1 MVRDDGAGPYRPD
14 VENRLDGQAGTVVQA
29 GVLRGDV
36 HIHAERTAAPVPRQ
50 LPMGTRHFT
59 GRAAETAW
67 LDAVVADASPLPALA
82 VVSGTAGVGKSA
94 LVLAWAHRVVDAFPD
109 GHLYIDL
116 CGYGPEQPVP
126 AYAALAG
133 FLRALGETGAE
144 SDTTPEDR
152 AARYRTAVSGR
163 RLLIVLDNAA
173 SEEQVRPL
181 LPGVSSSVVVVTS
194 RRPLTGLA
202 VQYAAKLLPVGRL
215 PTRDAVELLERSLGE
230 RVSLEREAAASLAR
244 RCTGLPL
251 ALRIAAEH
259 AADRPALPL
268 SALAAE
274 LDDERTRLDVLDSGD
289 DPRSAVR
296 TVFSWSYHQLGD
308 EAGGLFRMLGL
319 HPGYGVDAYA
329 AAALTGIGTD
339 IGPGGG
345 TVHRTAVALLM
356 RLARAQMI
364 AESTSGRFDIHDLL
378 RVYARELGEALDDD
392 TARQASLCRL
402 FDYYL
407 HTADRAD
414 RVLNRHRYRMPL
426 DGVPSPG
433 PRIVDHGDALRWLDA
448 ERRNLVALCRLDRP
462 ELDGRRWQLAYVL
475 RGYFFLTKRW
485 DDWIETH
492 TLALAACRRSGD
504 RGAEA
509 ITHNNLGR
517 AMLESGRH
525 DDAAEHYACAVRLY
539 EEVGDRHGLSDML
552 ANRAVMLRGQ
562 GRYAEAL
569 RDNHEALD
577 FYRQEAAARKIAITL
592 RAIAL
597 NELGLG
603 RLADAER
610 HVEEAL
616 DGFLGLELH
625 QEVAKGFSTLGLVL
639 HRAGEDHRAQEAYLR
654 AVDVARR
661 CGSTYEEARALHRLG
676 AVAAARPDTEAARCH
691 WTRALTLYQG
701 LGSAKADRVA
711 ADLATL
717 DR

>member
-1 MVRDDGAGPYRPD
+1 MARDDRAGPHLPD
-14 VENRLDGQAGTVVQA
+14 VRNRLDGRAGTVVQT
-29 GVLRGDV
+29 GVIHGDV
-36 HIHAERTAAPVPRQ
+36 HIHAERTVAPVPRQ
-50 LPMGTRHFT
+50 LPMGTWCFT
-59 GRAAETAW
+59 GRTTESAW
-67 LDAVVADASPLPALA
+67 LDAVVADASPQPALA
-82 VVSGTAGVGKSA
+82 VVSGTAGVGKTA
-94 LVLAWAHRVVDAFPD
+94 LVVAWAHRVVDAFPD
-109 GHLYIDL
+109 GQLYVDL
-116 CGYGPEQPVP
+116 HGYGPEQPM
-126 AYAALAG
+126 AAHAALAG
-133 FLRALGETGAE
+133 FLRALGETGSE
-144 SDTTPEDR
+144 NDTTLEDR

-181 LPGVSSSVVVVTS
+181 LPGASSSVTVVTS
-194 RRPLTGLA
+194 RQPLAGLA
-202 VQYAAKLLPVGRL
+202 VQYAARLQSVGRL
-215 PTRDAVELLERSLGE
+215 PADTALELLEKSLGA
-230 RVSLEREAAASLAR
+230 RVSLEREAAASLAH

-259 AADRPALPL
+259 AADRPTLPL

-274 LDDERTRLDVLDSGD
+274 LDDERTRLDLLDSGD

-296 TVFSWSYHQLGD
+296 TVFSWSYRRLGD
-308 EAGGLFRMLGL
+308 AAGGLFRALGL

-329 AAALTGIGTD
+329 AAALTSIGTD
-339 IGPGGG
+339 TG
-345 TVHRTAVALLM
+345 HRTAATLLT

-364 AESTSGRFDIHDLL
+364 AESTPGRFDIHDLL
-378 RVYARELGEALDDD
+378 RVYARELGESLDDD

-433 PRIVDHGDALRWLDA
+433 PRIDDYGEALSWLDT

-462 ELDGRRWQLAYVL
+462 ELDRRRWQLAYVL

-492 TLALAACRRSGD
+492 SLALAACRRSGD

-509 ITHNNLGR
+509 TTHNNLGR
-517 AMLESGRH
+517 AMLERGRH
-525 DDAAEHYACAVRLY
+525 DEAAEHYACAMRLY

-562 GRYAEAL
+562 GKYAEAL
-569 RDNHEALD
+569 RDNHRALD
-577 FYRQEAAARKIAITL
+577 FYRQEEVTRKVAITL

-597 NELGLG
+597 NELALG
-603 RLADAER
+603 RFADAVR
-610 HVEEAL
+610 HAEEAL
-616 DGFLGLELH
+616 DGFLDLDLH
-625 QEVAKGFSTLGLVL
+625 QEAAKGFSTLGLVL
-639 HRAGEDHRAQEAYLR
+639 HRAGEDDRAQEAYLR
-654 AVDVARR
+654 ALDVARR
-661 CGSTYEEARALHRLG
+661 CGSTYEQARALHRMG
-676 AVAAARPDTEAARCH
+676 AVAAARHDTGTARSH
-691 WTRALTLYQG
+691 WTQALALYQG
-701 LGSAKADRVA
+701 LGTAKADRVA
-711 ADLATL
+711 ADLADLAAL